1 MTLSERSRFGKDA
14 AASDAQLCLRVRS
27 DLPNSKWDPT
37 QQYTLP
43 RSGLTLLSS
52 AQVNCARRGM
62 AARW

>member
-1 MTLSERSRFGKDA
+1 VSERLRFGRDA
-14 AASDAQLCLRVRS
+14 AANDGELCLRVRS
-27 DLPNSKWDPT
+27 EPPNSKWDPA

-52 AQVNCARRGM
+52 AKVECARRGM